1 MSSRKKRYF
10 SKSRVAASLIML
22 PCLDGIHFS
31 EKANLELDS
40 GSIPLGSETEISA
53 LQ

>member
-1 MSSRKKRYF
+1 M
-10 SKSRVAASLIML
+10 ASLITL

-40 GSIPLGSETEISA
+40 GSTSLGSEIEISS